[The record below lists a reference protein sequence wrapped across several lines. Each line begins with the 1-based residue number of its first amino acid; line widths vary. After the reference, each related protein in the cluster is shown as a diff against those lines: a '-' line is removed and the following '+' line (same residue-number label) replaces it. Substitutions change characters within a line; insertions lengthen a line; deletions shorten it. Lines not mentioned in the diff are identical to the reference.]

1 MNILSV
7 VLLKNN
13 ANLAQLKQIETD
25 LRVITSLLGL
35 INQFKIQIVY
45 SILFLFINMHF
56 RLLIIFTLLSPF
68 FTQALD
74 VKVHTLPVQSEL
86 RASAISGKLIRVAG
100 NKNTIYK
107 SLNKGRTWI
116 NSGFKPNKNLISET

>member
-1 MNILSV
+1 
-7 VLLKNN
+7 
-13 ANLAQLKQIETD
+13 
-25 LRVITSLLGL
+25 
-35 INQFKIQIVY
+35 
-45 SILFLFINMHF
+45 MHF

-74 VKVHTLPVQSEL
+74 IKVHTLPVQSEL

-107 SLNKGRTWI
+107 SLDKGRTWI
-116 NSGFKPNKNLISET
+116 NSGFKSNKNLISET